1 MNPSILLCMG
11 TRPEIIKMAPVYRAL
26 KASALPV
33 KLLHTGQHH
42 EMAWPLYKFFNM
54 LPDYFLKLER
64 SSASLAYLNG
74 LLIEEIDAVLEKNS
88 PIAVLVHGDTSSA
101 LAATMAAFYHQIP
114 VGHVEAGLRS
124 GSMYDPFPE
133 EKNRELIG
141 RIATWHFAPT
151 PIAQASLLREGL
163 ASKTIHCVGNTIV
176 DATLWGIDYI
186 DKLPAQGV
194 AVLPQCLQGLPD
206 VLSKTNT
213 RLMLVTAHRREN
225 WGKGIA
231 SIATAVR
238 EALENDATLCAVWP
252 VHANPIVQNTVHQIF
267 ADVSPDVAKRLFLT
281 EPLNYPALLWIMKR
295 AWLILTDSGGIQE
308 EAMVLHVPVFV
319 LRDTTERPE
328 LIAAGG
334 GIMVGTDPVI
344 ITEKLNWLR
353 ADEASRRNMCDVKNP
368 FGDGHAATHISDILL
383 QSITVGEAQRRGD
396 VESKPCAM
404 VSMGSER
411 AA

>member
-33 KLLHTGQHH
+33 KLLHTGQHK
-42 EMAWPLYKFFNM
+42 EMAWPLYKFFDM

-64 SSASLAYLNG
+64 TSGSLAHLNG
-74 LLIEEIDAVLEKNS
+74 LLLEEIDAVLQQIS
-88 PIAVLVHGDTSSA
+88 PAAVLVHGDTSSA
-101 LAATMAAFYHQIP
+101 LAATLAAFYHQIA

-124 GSMYDPFPE
+124 GAMYDPFPE

-141 RIATWHFAPT
+141 RIAHWHFAPT
-151 PIAQASLLREGL
+151 PIAESSLLREGL
-163 ASKTIHCVGNTIV
+163 DSKHIYCVGNTIV
-176 DATLWGIDYI
+176 DATLWGMNYI
-186 DKLPAQGV
+186 DKLPD
-194 AVLPQCLQGLPD
+194 QGLTSLPPS
-206 VLSKTNT
+206 LKNLPAILPER
-213 RLMLVTAHRREN
+213 RLLLVTAHRREN
-225 WGKGIA
+225 WEKGIA

-238 EALENDATLCAVWP
+238 EALENDEGLCAVWP
-252 VHANPIVQNTVHQIF
+252 VHMNPIVQEAVHHVF
-267 ADVSPDVAKRLFLT
+267 ADVCPGVAKRLFLT

-308 EAMVLHVPVFV
+308 EAMVMRVPVFV

-334 GIMVGTDPVI
+334 GIMVGTNAAVI
-344 ITEKLNWLR
+344 GEKMAWLH
-353 ADEASRRNMCDVKNP
+353 ADGVSRKKMCDVKNP
-368 FGDGHAATHISDILL
+368 FGDGHAADHIRDILL
-383 QSITVGEAQRRGD
+383 QSIAPRQPQEMAHADAVMQ
-396 VESKPCAM
+396 
-404 VSMGSER
+404 ER